1 LKSLQGVPVQIP
13 VTVTGSFSDPTVKPD
28 IDALAKGQ
36 LKQKLEDV
44 LHNKLQSLFGKP

>member
-1 LKSLQGVPVQIP
+1 VQIP
-13 VTVTGSFSDPTVKPD
+13 LNVTGSFSDPTVKPD

-44 LHNKLQSLFGKP
+44 LRNKLHNLFGKP